1 MEKRMEVFK
10 NKYKLDI
17 KKYESI
23 TEDLLMLYKN
33 IQYITNNGYHL
44 DEIKVIDLKY
54 DQDIGLHLNPDLDEE
69 IDQKFM

>member
-33 IQYITNNGYHL
+33 IQGIYFIYSG
-44 DEIKVIDLKY
+44 
-54 DQDIGLHLNPDLDEE
+54 NP
-69 IDQKFM
+69 KFSAI

>member
-33 IQYITNNGYHL
+33 IKTYN
-44 DEIKVIDLKY
+44 
-54 DQDIGLHLNPDLDEE
+54 
-69 IDQKFM
+69 KFSNHFYKK